1 MGTVNIRKR
10 EEELIE
16 IAFNEMTKIPNLHI
30 LADNIKDRV
39 GAISFYITDV
49 HFNLVV
55 KLLNDRFGVQ
65 VRGGCACA
73 GTYGHLLLDV
83 SIEES
88 HRITDLI
95 DSGDLS
101 EKPGWIRLSIHPT
114 MTNDELYLIC
124 DALAQIEKNHK
135 EWVKDYTYDKHTN
148 EFNHNMFENKER
160 YDIAEWFEL

>member
-1 MGTVNIRKR
+1 
-10 EEELIE
+10 
-16 IAFNEMTKIPNLHI
+16 
-30 LADNIKDRV
+30 
-39 GAISFYITDV
+39 
-49 HFNLVV
+49 
-55 KLLNDRFGVQ
+55 LNDRFGVQ

-114 MTNDELYLIC
+114 MTNDELYIIC
-124 DALAQIEKNHK
+124 DALAKIQKNHL
-135 EWVKDYTYDKHTN
+135 EWEKDYTYDKATN
-148 EFNHNMFENKER
+148 EFNHRMFKDKER
-160 YDIAEWFEL
+160 YQISDWFEL